1 MSLIYFLGKYSNTRG
16 STFIIYNTGGA
27 YFGFVSYQ
35 SCIALHNDDDG
46 AEYAGASNKL
56 MMDAA
61 DTVPAGVVCIIA
73 AGDCFA
79 EGGRGSDQIVDGSTS
94 VLFSASAW
102 RGHGCLY
109 LRLSSRYGKGFSLR

>member
-1 MSLIYFLGKYSNTRG
+1 MVCHG
-16 STFIIYNTGGA
+16 SGYCAASSIRCAVFTIYNTGGA

-46 AEYAGASNKL
+46 AEYDGASKKL

-61 DTVPAGVVCIIA
+61 DEVPAGVAYSIA

-79 EGGRGSDQIVDGSTS
+79 EGGRGSDRIVDGSAS

-102 RGHGCLY
+102 RGHGCL
-109 LRLSSRYGKGFSLR
+109 